1 MEQILLK
8 YLKTQ
13 MLISNLSSSIYGN
26 EFEDTDKN
34 IFTSINQKNKETKR
48 SLSIREIP
56 NEYDLIMMEKIFHNC
71 EVILLTAKY
80 LSY

>member
-34 IFTSINQKNKETKR
+34 IFTSINHKNKETKR